1 MSSQVSLSIR
11 DQRFF
16 APRIPITK
24 CARLLVALL
33 AISANLAPAQTG
45 SSQRVD
51 SQSPTQT
58 LVSINQLRT
67 PGKARK
73 ATENARKDFVEGRFD
88 TALHEAKRALAI
100 YPRSAMALNIQ
111 GAVNLSRANYAD
123 AGRDFQQAID
133 ADPALGQAYLGL
145 GMVYTSQ
152 GRFKEALAPLDR
164 AAASLP
170 GSWLVHF
177 ESALA
182 HLGIEEPEAAIT
194 EITHAE
200 RFTGSAPRQRAEAS
214 YLRALARCQMKDYSG
229 AKRDLKEAVALDPT
243 GLYAAL
249 AAKKLQ
255 LISIDDGQQ
264 IANSTHTL
272 F

>member
-1 MSSQVSLSIR
+1 
-11 DQRFF
+11 
-16 APRIPITK
+16 
-24 CARLLVALL
+24 
-33 AISANLAPAQTG
+33 
-45 SSQRVD
+45 
-51 SQSPTQT
+51 
-58 LVSINQLRT
+58 
-67 PGKARK
+67 
-73 ATENARKDFVEGRFD
+73 
-88 TALHEAKRALAI
+88 
-100 YPRSAMALNIQ
+100 MALNIQ
-111 GAVNLSRANYAD
+111 GAVILSRANYAD

-133 ADPALGQAYLGL
+133 ADPALGQAYLRL

-164 AAASLP
+164 AAAFLP
-170 GSWLVHF
+170 GSWPVHF

-194 EITHAE
+194 EITYAE
-200 RFTGSAPRQRAEAS
+200 RFTGLAPRQRAEAS
-214 YLRALARCQMKDYSG
+214 YLRAIARSQMKDYSG
-229 AKRDLKEAVALDPT
+229 AKRDLKEAVALDPN

-264 IANSTHTL
+264 IVDSTHTP